1 MNDSKR
7 REPVTFRSLNTAD
20 DSTWTLRATGGP
32 IDASV
37 ADRDVAASVP
47 GEVQLDLLAAGL
59 IDDPYDGANESVQAW
74 IGYCDWQYRTTF
86 TWAPDDAERHDLVAD
101 GLDTAATITLNG
113 TVVGRTKNQH
123 RGYRFDIGALLVDGA
138 NDLVVDFRS
147 PIEFAREQEALLGE
161 LPTVMHHPFNAVR
174 KMACN
179 FGWDWGID
187 ISSSG
192 IWKSIGIE
200 SWSGV
205 RIASVR
211 PLVDATAIDGA
222 TGHGVLNAH
231 VALEW
236 ADAASSAEVSV
247 SVAGVNST
255 VAVDRSL
262 TEVTVS
268 VDAGRVELWWPR
280 GYGEQPLHD
289 VTVSVGDAAWT
300 SRVGFRTVTLDT
312 APDEHGSPFTISVNG
327 QQVNVRGANWIP
339 DDTFVTRVTPERY
352 RAAVGDAVDSN
363 MNLLR
368 IWGGGIYEQDAFY
381 DACDEAGVM
390 VWQDFLFACAA
401 YSEEDPLR
409 SEVEA
414 EARENV
420 TRLSTHAS
428 LVLWNGCNENIWGYL
443 EWDWRRKI
451 GDRTWGE
458 GYYLDLLP
466 SIVAELDPTRPYS
479 PGSPFSF
486 TNWAHPND
494 ERNGTMH
501 IWDVW
506 NNLDYTE
513 YAAKRPRFASEFG
526 FQGPPAWTTL
536 ADAVHDE
543 PLDPYGAQMLV
554 HQKAADGNLKLE
566 RGLGD
571 HLPAWRSIE
580 EWHWATQLN
589 QARAI
594 RFGIE
599 HFRSLYP
606 LNTGSIVWQ
615 INDSWPVISW
625 AAVDYSGNRKPLW
638 HALRHAYTDRLL
650 TIQPRDGVP
659 VLFAHNDSGDDWT
672 ESVSIRRQTTDGD
685 LLASQTV
692 ALSIPAR
699 GIVEI
704 ALDDSITT
712 PEDASKEFVVAESGL
727 TDNGFWYFVED
738 PELALA
744 APADALT
751 TAVEVDGGVTRITV
765 TASALVK
772 DLALQADRL
781 NRGATADS
789 GLVTLLP
796 GESHTFV
803 VDGTTGGVDPAVVG
817 VFPVLCSVNDL
828 VTG

>member
-1 MNDSKR
+1 M
-7 REPVTFRSLNTAD
+7 TFRSLNTAD
-20 DSTWTLRATGGP
+20 GSTWTLRATAGP
-32 IDASV
+32 IDEDV
-37 ADRDVAASVP
+37 AGRDVLATVP

-59 IDDPYDGANESVQAW
+59 IDDPYDGANEKVQEW
-74 IGYCDWQYRTTF
+74 IGYADWQYRTTF
-86 TWAPDDAERHDLVAD
+86 SWAPTDAQRHDLVAD
-101 GLDTAATITLNG
+101 GLDTAATLTLNG
-113 TVVGRTKNQH
+113 TVIGRTQNQH

-138 NDLVVDFRS
+138 NELVVDFRS
-147 PIEFAREQEALLGE
+147 PIEFAREQEKLLGE

-187 ISSSG
+187 VSSSG

-211 PLVDATAIDGA
+211 PLVEVAAIDGA
-222 TGHGVLNAH
+222 YGQGILNAH

-236 ADAASSAEVSV
+236 ADAAATAKVDVAVNGRQGSV
-247 SVAGVNST
+247 DVDASQTDITVPVEAGVI
-255 VAVDRSL
+255 
-262 TEVTVS
+262 
-268 VDAGRVELWWPR
+268 GLWWPR
-280 GYGEQPLHD
+280 GYGAQPLYP
-289 VTVSVGDAAWT
+289 VTVSVGAAEWT
-300 SRVGFRTVTLDT
+300 SRVGFRSVSLDT
-312 APDEHGSPFTISVNG
+312 APDEHGAPFNISVNG
-327 QQVNVRGANWIP
+327 QLVNIRGANWIP
-339 DDTFVTRVTPERY
+339 DDTFITRVTPERY
-352 RAAVGDAVDSN
+352 RAAVDGAVDAN
-363 MNLLR
+363 MNMLR

-381 DACDEAGVM
+381 DACDEAGIM

-401 YSEEDPLR
+401 YAEEDPLR

-414 EARENV
+414 EARDNV

-443 EWDWRRKI
+443 EWDWRRQV

-458 GYYLDLLP
+458 GYYFDLLP
-466 SIVAELDPTRPYS
+466 AIVAELDPTRPYS

-486 TNWAHPND
+486 TRYAHPND

-506 NNLDYTE
+506 NTLDYTE
-513 YAAKRPRFASEFG
+513 YANKHPRFASEFG

-536 ADAVHDE
+536 TDAVHDA

-566 RGLGD
+566 RGLGE
-571 HLPAWRSIE
+571 HLPKWRSIE

-606 LNTGSIVWQ
+606 RTTGSLVWQ
-615 INDSWPVISW
+615 LNDSWPVISW
-625 AAVDYSGNRKPLW
+625 AAVDYSGARKPLW
-638 HALRHAYTDRLL
+638 YALRHAYTDRLL

-659 VLFAHNDSGDDWT
+659 ALFAHNDSGDEWT
-672 ESVSIRRQTTDGD
+672 ESISIRRMTTEGSV
-685 LLASQTV
+685 LADQTV
-692 ALSIPAR
+692 TLTVPAR

-704 ALDDSITT
+704 ALDNAVAT
-712 PEDASKEFVVAESGL
+712 PTDAAREFVVAESGV
-727 TDNGFWYFVED
+727 TGNAFWYFVED
-738 PELALA
+738 TALDLPA
-744 APADALT
+744 ARDALT
-751 TAVEVDGGVTRITV
+751 TSVAVDAGSLRITV
-765 TASALVK
+765 TASGLVK
-772 DLALQADRL
+772 DLFLQADRL
-781 NRGATADS
+781 DRGATVSS

-796 GESHTFV
+796 GESHIFDV
-803 VDGTTGGVDPAVVG
+803 GGTSGGVDSAVVG